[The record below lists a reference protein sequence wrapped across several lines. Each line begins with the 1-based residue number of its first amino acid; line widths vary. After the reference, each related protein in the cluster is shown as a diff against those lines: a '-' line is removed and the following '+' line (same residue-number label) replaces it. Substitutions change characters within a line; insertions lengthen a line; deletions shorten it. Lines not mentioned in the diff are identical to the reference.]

1 MTRLSAGARGLL
13 LTIWRTY
20 RVLLFVIAVGV
31 VLSLITPTFL
41 QQGNLFNVLTNAA
54 VVAIVGLGMT
64 LVIASGNF
72 DLSVGAIAAFAG
84 AIALSVVPTL
94 GVVAGIAAGLAV
106 GAIVGLV
113 NGLIVAELRV
123 PAFIATLGTMTILR
137 GVTLVFTGGRDIY
150 LYGQTGFKILSAGVA
165 PVVLAVLVA
174 AILALV
180 VAQTR
185 VGRHVLA
192 VGSNQAAATRA
203 GVRSNRILWVVFA
216 IVGASAALTGM
227 VISAQLLTANARL
240 ATGLEL
246 SAIAVVVIG
255 GTPLTGGRATM
266 VGTLL
271 GALLI
276 AEINN
281 GLNLLNT
288 PVYYQQLTTGV
299 LLIAAVGMSTA
310 GRQLVQR
317 AIPSVMS
324 RTGE

>member
-1 MTRLSAGARGLL
+1 
-13 LTIWRTY
+13 
-20 RVLLFVIAVGV
+20 
-31 VLSLITPTFL
+31 
-41 QQGNLFNVLTNAA
+41 
-54 VVAIVGLGMT
+54 
-64 LVIASGNF
+64 
-72 DLSVGAIAAFAG
+72 
-84 AIALSVVPTL
+84 
-94 GVVAGIAAGLAV
+94 
-106 GAIVGLV
+106 
-113 NGLIVAELRV
+113 
-123 PAFIATLGTMTILR
+123 
-137 GVTLVFTGGRDIY
+137 
-150 LYGQTGFKILSAGVA
+150 
-165 PVVLAVLVA
+165 
-174 AILALV
+174 
-180 VAQTR
+180 
-185 VGRHVLA
+185 
-192 VGSNQAAATRA
+192 
-203 GVRSNRILWVVFA
+203 
-216 IVGASAALTGM
+216 M

-240 ATGLEL
+240 ASGLEL

-255 GTPLTGGRATM
+255 GTPLTGGRATT

>member
-1 MTRLSAGARGLL
+1 
-13 LTIWRTY
+13 
-20 RVLLFVIAVGV
+20 
-31 VLSLITPTFL
+31 
-41 QQGNLFNVLTNAA
+41 
-54 VVAIVGLGMT
+54 
-64 LVIASGNF
+64 
-72 DLSVGAIAAFAG
+72 
-84 AIALSVVPTL
+84 
-94 GVVAGIAAGLAV
+94 
-106 GAIVGLV
+106 
-113 NGLIVAELRV
+113 
-123 PAFIATLGTMTILR
+123 
-137 GVTLVFTGGRDIY
+137 
-150 LYGQTGFKILSAGVA
+150 
-165 PVVLAVLVA
+165 VVLAVLVA

-240 ATGLEL
+240 ASGLEL

-255 GTPLTGGRATM
+255 GTPLTGGRATT

>member
-94 GVVAGIAAGLAV
+94 GVVAGIAAGLAA

-240 ATGLEL
+240 ASGLEL

-255 GTPLTGGRATM
+255 GTPLTGGRATT

>member
-94 GVVAGIAAGLAV
+94 GVVAGIAAGLAA

-240 ATGLEL
+240 ASGLEL